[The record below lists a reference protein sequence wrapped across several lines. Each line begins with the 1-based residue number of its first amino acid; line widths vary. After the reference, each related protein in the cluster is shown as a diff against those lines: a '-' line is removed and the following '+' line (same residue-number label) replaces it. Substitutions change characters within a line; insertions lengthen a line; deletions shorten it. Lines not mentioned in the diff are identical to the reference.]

1 MTSDWGHD
9 SSQLIDLLESQTYLM
24 DNGRYKNIQFVDSG
38 STDFSIVFNF
48 SFDSITTDP
57 ERTIG
62 LVLEPKEILDSM
74 YQGWRDF
81 DLSKVGHY
89 CSFTPLEGY
98 ELAFGV
104 GFATAPIDFEYSS
117 HPRKKACMIVSNKTY
132 TEFQIKRREIFAGL
146 LKTDFDI
153 DFYGRGMSLS
163 NDSRIKGEIPPYE
176 KHLVIDNYDIVID
189 FENDP
194 NAVTDKFFDPII
206 CGATPITNNRSL
218 KNVIGPEGFYSV
230 DFNEDPSD
238 ILSQIASLIKLGR
251 QDSTHLR
258 QHVLNGKLSLAEW
271 IFHKVNKIES
281 TNPR

>member
-1 MTSDWGHD
+1 
-9 SSQLIDLLESQTYLM
+9 
-24 DNGRYKNIQFVDSG
+24 
-38 STDFSIVFNF
+38 
-48 SFDSITTDP
+48 
-57 ERTIG
+57 
-62 LVLEPKEILDSM
+62 
-74 YQGWRDF
+74 
-81 DLSKVGHY
+81 
-89 CSFTPLEGY
+89 
-98 ELAFGV
+98 
-104 GFATAPIDFEYSS
+104 
-117 HPRKKACMIVSNKTY
+117 MIVSNKTY